1 MGLGAFRP
9 PEKGMK
15 EMKDWNDA
23 QKKEMI
29 DVNDLKQIKNNSNL
43 KDPWLDL
50 RVLNPEEGFLEEIEK
65 YSMHSYNIKKLAS
78 SNNLEDLQSEKKQE
92 IEMTED
98 DFKEYTDEGWER
110 TIFL

>member
-1 MGLGAFRP
+1 MLDNCQKIFKIQLKSKSESGGETP
-9 PEKGMK
+9 PEEGMK

-23 QKKEMI
+23 QRKAMI

-78 SNNLEDLQSEKKQE
+78 SNNLEDLQSEKK
-92 IEMTED
+92 TRDRD
-98 DFKEYTDEGWER
+98 DRG
-110 TIFL
+110 

>member
-1 MGLGAFRP
+1 
-9 PEKGMK
+9 
-15 EMKDWNDA
+15 MKDWNDTQRKA
-23 QKKEMI
+23 MI

-98 DFKEYTDEGWER
+98 DFKEYTDEGWGKDNISVEDGKNG
-110 TIFL
+110 

>member
-1 MGLGAFRP
+1 
-9 PEKGMK
+9 
-15 EMKDWNDA
+15 MKDWNDA
-23 QKKEMI
+23 QRKAMI

-98 DFKEYTDEGWER
+98 GKNG
-110 TIFL
+110 

>member
-1 MGLGAFRP
+1 
-9 PEKGMK
+9 
-15 EMKDWNDA
+15 MKDWNDA

>member
-1 MGLGAFRP
+1 MLDNCQKIFKIQLQSKSESGGVSP
-9 PEKGMK
+9 PEKGM
-15 EMKDWNDA
+15 
-23 QKKEMI
+23 KEMI

-78 SNNLEDLQSEKKQE
+78 SNNLEDLQSEKNK
-92 IEMTED
+92 
-98 DFKEYTDEGWER
+98 R
-110 TIFL
+110 